1 MKVVNERSAIASY
14 DLGMRTQAQLRDTA
28 PQQRVR
34 NSKQQQIQQPAR
46 QPGKMASLSLQLNQ
60 QSSSIQ
66 SAHLYLTQVTEQLS
80 SFKRDL

>member
-28 PQQRVR
+28 PRQRVH
-34 NSKQQQIQQPAR
+34 NPKLPQVQPPAR
-46 QPGKMASLSLQLNQ
+46 QPGKMVGLSLQLNQ

-80 SFKRDL
+80 N